1 MSQPTKSSSTAE
13 PSLLYREDGDVA
25 TITLNRPSVVN
36 ALSIELSERLVE
48 AIERVR
54 KARHIKILV
63 IRGAGGN
70 FCAGDDL
77 KEIPSWGNADDFFY
91 RVRYYQNMAN
101 QLEELD
107 KVTIAAVDG
116 IAVGGGL
123 EITMACD
130 FVIATARSTWG
141 MPEIDT
147 GITPGWGG
155 TTRMARLIGRRWT
168 KEINMIGALHPARR
182 AVQIGLWNR
191 VVADG
196 KLDAA
201 VNEMVDMLHTK
212 NMQTM
217 RQMKFIINKGVEADL
232 YTAQGFEVL
241 SSSLA
246 AAINGWWKV
255 PDADSGSG
263 LQNFK
268 EKGDTWKKRRGAA
281 KNFWVNDRGEG

>member
-1 MSQPTKSSSTAE
+1 MNVPVKSEAKTGDV
-13 PSLLYREDGDVA
+13 LLYSEQGDLA
-25 TITLNRPSVVN
+25 TITLNRPKAVN
-36 ALSIELSERLVE
+36 ALSIELSDRFVE
-48 AIERVR
+48 AVERVR
-54 KARHIKILV
+54 RARHINILV
-63 IRGAGGN
+63 IRGSGGN

-77 KEIPSWGNADDFFY
+77 KEIPSWGNANDFFH

-107 KVTIAAVDG
+107 KVTVSAVDG

-130 FVIATARSTWG
+130 FVVATERSTWG

-182 AVQIGLWNR
+182 AVRLGLWNK

-196 KLDAA
+196 TLDKA
-201 VNEMVDMLHTK
+201 VDELVAMLQTK
-212 NMQTM
+212 NMQTL

-232 YTAQGFEVL
+232 HTAQGFEVL
-241 SSSLA
+241 SSALA
-246 AAINGWWKV
+246 AAVNGWWQV
-255 PDADSGSG
+255 PDADSGVG
-263 LQNFK
+263 LKNFAS
-268 EKGDTWKKRRGAA
+268 KGELWQKRRSTA
-281 KNFWVNDRGEG
+281 KHFWVENRGDE